1 MKIIIASTGRD
12 MNSDISPIFGRS
24 RDFIII
30 EIDDGEIKEKNFIE
44 NPAKNDKSAGSMAAE
59 YLADNNVDAL
69 ITGKLG
75 RVALH
80 VLKKGGIKVYR
91 ARPGTVEVN
100 LKSFQEDKLQE
111 ITNLQGGF

>member
-1 MKIIIASTGRD
+1 LKIIIASTGRD
-12 MNSDISPIFGRS
+12 MNSDVSPIFGRS
-24 RDFIII
+24 SDFIII
-30 EIDDGEIKEKNFIE
+30 EIDDEEIKETKFIE
-44 NPAKNDKSAGSMAAE
+44 NPAKNEKSAGSLAAN
-59 YLADNNVDAL
+59 YLADNNVEAL

-80 VLKKGGIKVYR
+80 VLKTAGIKVYR

-100 LKSFQEDKLQE
+100 LKSFQEDKLHE

>member
-12 MNSDISPIFGRS
+12 MHSEVSPIFGRS

-30 EIDDGEIKEKNFIE
+30 EIDDGKIKETNFIE
-44 NPAKNDKSAGSMAAE
+44 NPVKNEKSAGNLAAK

-80 VLKKGGIKVYR
+80 VLKTAGIKVYQ